1 MNQDKEKTISGLIDC
16 CWTQMEDIRN
26 LWHKSTPGNNKIY
39 LKVLIDDLVKLSR
52 ITEAE
57 QKILEEEK

>member
-1 MNQDKEKTISGLIDC
+1 MDHDKEMTIIGLIDC
-16 CWTQMEDIRN
+16 CDDQWIDIKN

-52 ITEAE
+52 ICEAE
-57 QKILEEEK
+57 QKILEETK